1 MVALEALPDASA
13 RRRFAALQERLLPLF
28 ERQFSDR
35 NAPRTVVVLPSL
47 TLDEDTLSKIHGV
60 PHYEERMLCLL
71 LLLRLP
77 RTRVVYLSSLPISE
91 SIVDYYLHLL
101 PGIPSV
107 HAKRRLTLISCHD
120 ASHHPLAGKLL
131 ERPRLLDRVRSAIGD
146 PSKCHM
152 SCFTVTDLERRLA
165 LELQVPIYGCDPDL
179 SDWGSKSGSRKLF
192 REAGL
197 DLPAGSEDLRDEQ
210 DVVSA
215 LVELARERPDLRKAV
230 VKHNDGFSGAGNAL
244 FTFPT
249 ERSGAAIGEALRTSL
264 RYDDPDERHDTY
276 FAKFEEMQGIVE
288 EFVAGSGKESPSAQ
302 MRIDPSGHV
311 EVVST
316 HDQVLSGPNGQ
327 EFSGCTFPAA
337 PDYRLEIQ
345 EQGRRVGEAL
355 AAKGVIGRF
364 AVDFL
369 SIPESDGW
377 RHVAIEVNLRKG
389 GTTHPFLV
397 LQFLTD
403 GHYDDETGLF
413 LTPSGEP
420 RYYYASDNVRSD
432 GLQGLTPLDLIDV
445 AVERDLLFHGS
456 RQTGLFL
463 HLIGAASEFGKLG
476 MVCIAESAE
485 KAAATYQ
492 RSLDSLAGPVD

>member
-1 MVALEALPDASA
+1 MDHAAERDRFAQLQKRLPLLEA
-13 RRRFAALQERLLPLF
+13 
-28 ERQFSDR
+28 QFSDR
-35 NAPRTVVVLPSL
+35 MASRTVVVLPSL

-60 PHYEERMLCLL
+60 PHYEERMLCML

-77 RTRVVYLSSLPISE
+77 RTRVIYLSSLPMSE
-91 SIVDYYLHLL
+91 SIIDYYLYLL

-107 HAKRRLTLISCHD
+107 HARRRLTLISCYD
-120 ASHHPLAGKLL
+120 ASHYPLAGKLL
-131 ERPRLLDRVRSAIGD
+131 ERPRLLERLRAAIGD
-146 PSKCHM
+146 QGSCHM

-165 LELQVPIYGCDPDL
+165 LELGVPIYGCDPEL
-179 SDWGSKSGSRKLF
+179 AEWGSKSGSRKLF
-192 REAGL
+192 RQAGL

-210 DVVSA
+210 DVVGA
-215 LVELARERPDLRKAV
+215 LADLATARPDLRKAV
-230 VKHNDGFSGAGNAL
+230 VKHNEGFAGAGNAL
-244 FTFPT
+244 FTFPEDKT
-249 ERSGAAIGEALRTSL
+249 AGSIAKALRTSL
-264 RYDDPDERHDTY
+264 SYDDPDESHETY

-288 EFVAGSGKESPSAQ
+288 EFVSADGKQSPSAQ
-302 MRIDPSGHV
+302 MRIDPRGIV

-316 HDQVLSGPNGQ
+316 HDQVLGGPNGQ

-337 PDYRLEIQ
+337 PDYRLDIQ
-345 EQGRRVGEAL
+345 ESGRRVGQLL
-355 AAKGVIGRF
+355 AEKGAIGRF

-369 SIPESDGW
+369 SVPEGDGW
-377 RHVAIEVNLRKG
+377 RHLAIEINLRKG

-413 LTPSGEP
+413 YAPSGEA

-432 GLQGLTPLDLIDV
+432 RLRGLTPLDLIDL
-445 AVERDLLFHGS
+445 AVEKDLLFHGS

-485 KAAATYQ
+485 RAASTYRQ
-492 RSLDSLAGPVD
+492 HLESLTGPVD